1 MPRIDRISALH
12 DDLLVNILSQ
22 VPTKDAVTTMVLS
35 KRWAL
40 VWTMVP
46 KLEYEDTSKEGGK
59 NLWRLVDKSL
69 QLHKAPVLESMH
81 IQAERQFTDDADV
94 GKCVSYAVDHNVR
107 EISLII
113 PSFIL
118 PSQPKILLLP
128 SNFYTSKTLVNL
140 TLSCS
145 ALVVDVPSLACFPFL
160 QTLALLN
167 VVFNDESSHARLLAN
182 CPALSYLH
190 VIRYYSDNVTR
201 FIVKVPSLKSFTYTD
216 NHERYSAM
224 PLVLYSP
231 GLQHLSIFDYGDLGS
246 IQNMPH
252 LETAYVGHLV
262 PQPNDKFLRSFSSVG
277 SLHLRLMDGVGLY
290 YEDLPLSWNQ
300 QSSVPGCLL
309 AHLEIFVWDKFG
321 GRRRQERECVE
332 YILANSKCLK
342 TATVLPR
349 CYYSLEEKEKMVEI
363 NDDAPESKPN
373 LEELDA
379 LEVHLAIE
387 YIVILGGEPV
397 ELLLR
402 RSYIIVRQLK
412 LVESYQLTV
421 ENLVSHLNP
430 RLQILPRRSTK
441 KMLPSSSPKKAAD
454 DSMGNTVTR
463 LPFLKD

>member
-1 MPRIDRISALH
+1 MKTRVFFFVQFIPLFSEKMPHIDRISALH

-145 ALVVDVPSLACFPFL
+145 ALVVDVPSLACFPLL

-224 PLVLYSP
+224 PLVLDSP

-277 SLHLRLMDGVGLY
+277 SLHLRLMDVTI
-290 YEDLPLSWNQ
+290 LSILL
-300 QSSVPGCLL
+300 VPIC
-309 AHLEIFVWDKFG
+309 
-321 GRRRQERECVE
+321 
-332 YILANSKCLK
+332 
-342 TATVLPR
+342 
-349 CYYSLEEKEKMVEI
+349 
-363 NDDAPESKPN
+363 
-373 LEELDA
+373 DA
-379 LEVHLAIE
+379 LFDV
-387 YIVILGGEPV
+387 
-397 ELLLR
+397 LLCLCC
-402 RSYIIVRQLK
+402 
-412 LVESYQLTV
+412 
-421 ENLVSHLNP
+421 
-430 RLQILPRRSTK
+430 
-441 KMLPSSSPKKAAD
+441 
-454 DSMGNTVTR
+454 SM
-463 LPFLKD
+463 

>member
-1 MPRIDRISALH
+1 MKTRVFFFVQFIPLFSEKMPHIDRISALH

-145 ALVVDVPSLACFPFL
+145 ALVIDVPSLACFPLL
-160 QTLALLN
+160 QTLALLK
-167 VVFNDESSHARLLAN
+167 VVFKDESSHVRLLAN
-182 CPALSYLH
+182 CPALSYLR
-190 VIRYYSDNVTR
+190 VNRYFGDNVKT
-201 FIVKVPSLKSFTYTD
+201 FIVKVPSLKSFTYTQND
-216 NHERYSAM
+216 RRASRS
-224 PLVLYSP
+224 LVLDSP
-231 GLQHLSIFDYGDLGS
+231 GLRHLIIFDYGDLGS

-277 SLHLRLMDGVGLY
+277 NLYLRLMDVTILSILLVPICDAHFDVLY
-290 YEDLPLSWNQ
+290 L
-300 QSSVPGCLL
+300 C
-309 AHLEIFVWDKFG
+309 
-321 GRRRQERECVE
+321 C
-332 YILANSKCLK
+332 
-342 TATVLPR
+342 
-349 CYYSLEEKEKMVEI
+349 
-363 NDDAPESKPN
+363 
-373 LEELDA
+373 
-379 LEVHLAIE
+379 
-387 YIVILGGEPV
+387 
-397 ELLLR
+397 
-402 RSYIIVRQLK
+402 
-412 LVESYQLTV
+412 
-421 ENLVSHLNP
+421 
-430 RLQILPRRSTK
+430 ST
-441 KMLPSSSPKKAAD
+441 
-454 DSMGNTVTR
+454 
-463 LPFLKD
+463 